1 MLTQQRDF
9 AGISQSDPCPWLG
22 PSLLDTWGATTTAKV
37 LKCCSGSMGSSELF
51 GVVDFDRDQ
60 GLVGKSVFFLSHDDD
75 DLVLTLP
82 IGLAALQIDFAKMG
96 NTVKQATGRPPRRTC
111 QLLY

>member
-9 AGISQSDPCPWLG
+9 AGISLSPTLVPGLAPVYLTPG
-22 PSLLDTWGATTTAKV
+22 ALRLL
-37 LKCCSGSMGSSELF
+37 LKSCSGSMGSSELF

-60 GLVGKSVFFLSHDDD
+60 GLVGKSGFLSHDDD

-96 NTVKQATGRPPRRTC
+96 ILSNKRPPRRTC